1 MKEYKS
7 HKTVKAA
14 KITAIDTA
22 AGAVEGWEIRI
33 HTDDGG
39 ATEYKKNAAIFARY
53 MPVVGDY
60 FVVYSDEYVSF
71 SPAKAFEEG
80 YAEAADPHMVP
91 STSEARTVNNVMRHA
106 YRVLSEQEKADMLL
120 IKDAGLAFYN
130 VLHAIGGT
138 DPAADRFASRHLS
151 LAATAA
157 EEAVMW
163 GVKHVTK

>member
-22 AGAVEGWEIRI
+22 AGAVEGWELRI

-80 YAEAADPHMVP
+80 YAEIGAAPATMP
-91 STSEARTVNNVMRHA
+91 STSDARVLNNVMRHN
-106 YRVLSEQEKADMLL
+106 YRVLSQAEKEQMLQV
-120 IKDAGLAFYN
+120 KDAGLLFYD
-130 VLHAIGGT
+130 VVESIGQ
-138 DPAADRFASRHLS
+138 SRELS
-151 LAATAA
+151 IAKTKI
-157 EEAVMW
+157 EEATMW
-163 GVKHVTK
+163 ATKHLTK